1 MQDDLLS
8 WGRWPRMMNGPPVFY
23 MAILYKGC
31 IWNLGYDFRAKQTH
45 IDSARTV
52 WLDQMS
58 PTVQIN
64 SIICIVATCKTK
76 LILSS
81 PSPTPCLRSDATS
94 LHRTLRSS
102 SKAPSRWI
110 KARTYLHLKVLGCG
124 TPAKKKLFYPLCPS
138 GPFSSFLAFFSH
150 RTAFCLF
157 LLASSFPIRV
167 DRISISSCTLSSSGL
182 DLRFIFGLFLQACA
196 WVVTKQGW
204 SEYGSRSPSRERSL
218 HKWWEFPRLPP
229 PEWASFAKRP

>member
-1 MQDDLLS
+1 MLQHAKPNLS
-8 WGRWPRMMNGPPVFY
+8 SVLHLQHHAFGQTRPAFIEPCGPPRRPHPVESS
-23 MAILYKGC
+23 
-31 IWNLGYDFRAKQTH
+31 LG
-45 IDSARTV
+45 
-52 WLDQMS
+52 
-58 PTVQIN
+58 
-64 SIICIVATCKTK
+64 
-76 LILSS
+76 LIFTSKS
-81 PSPTPCLRSDATS
+81 WDA
-94 LHRTLRSS
+94 
-102 SKAPSRWI
+102 A
-110 KARTYLHLKVLGCG
+110 HLPRRNFF
-124 TPAKKKLFYPLCPS
+124 TPLCPS

-218 HKWWEFPRLPP
+218 HKW
-229 PEWASFAKRP
+229 